1 MPSFPSNLS
10 LFIEVK
16 AFKSSH
22 SVIASSHNFQNLCF
36 HWRGMFLSSPLS
48 LLPASSFHCC
58 GFWDVDICT
67 WFAGVTIAHACILLF
82 SLIRSRFI
90 HNVILLFITTSII
103 IHGLVQLWVGI
114 VSSISCPAILESSS
128 CPHSSS
134 LMVWNAS
141 SYSYSTPVLWNVSFF
156 SNSST
161 MVWVSSSHFGALQR
175 MVSNRTF
182 FDKDLYLIKFR
193 IRIAATINFRLERW
207 FIIRIRSGSLRLRI
221 RLIMRTIRTRFL
233 ISWIHR
239 FDFPKCHRS

>member
-90 HNVILLFITTSII
+90 HNVILLFITTSMI

-114 VSSISCPAILESSS
+114 VSSVSCPAILESSS

-141 SYSYSTPVLWNVSFF
+141 SYSYSTPVVSNVSFF
-156 SNSST
+156 LI
-161 MVWVSSSHFGALQR
+161 VLPWFEIPLLILEHFKGWFL
-175 MVSNRTF
+175 TEPF
-182 FDKDLYLIKFR
+182 LIR
-193 IRIAATINFRLERW
+193 IRISWNSESELLLLSTSDWKDDSSLE
-207 FIIRIRSGSLRLRI
+207 LEVEA
-221 RLIMRTIRTRFL
+221 
-233 ISWIHR
+233 
-239 FDFPKCHRS
+239 